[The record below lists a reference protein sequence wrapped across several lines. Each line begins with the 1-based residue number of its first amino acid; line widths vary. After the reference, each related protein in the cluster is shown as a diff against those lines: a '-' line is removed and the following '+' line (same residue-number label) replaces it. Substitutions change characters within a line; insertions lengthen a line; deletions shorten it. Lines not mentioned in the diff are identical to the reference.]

1 MNLINRPHTIF
12 TQEKARE
19 VAKILNDDVDDDCTY
34 MVIDNPDPDGL
45 KNAIIRVY
53 DEEDVFIA
61 LV

>member
-1 MNLINRPHTIF
+1 MIF

-53 DEEDVFIA
+53 DEEGVFIA

>member
-19 VAKILNDDVDDDCTY
+19 VAKILNDDVDDDYTY
-34 MVIDNPDPDGL
+34 EVIDNPDPDGL

-53 DEEDVFIA
+53 DEENVFIA